1 MTSDTRQKAGLWLA
15 VVFGL
20 GLAIGAV
27 FGYNFADK
35 RFAAS
40 RPTAAPAPLT
50 EPERRGNRV
59 AELTKELQLTPEQSQ
74 KVDAVLHQAHDEMRV
89 IHEKSE
95 ADIDAIRQ
103 KARTQ
108 MRAFLTPEQLPKYEA
123 FVKKVDEDRK
133 KQQAQPS
140 R

>member
-40 RPTAAPAPLT
+40 RPTGPAPLT
-50 EPERRGNRV
+50 EPERRANRV
-59 AELTKELQLTPEQSQ
+59 TELTKELQLTPEQSQ
-74 KVDAVLHQAHDEMRV
+74 KVDAVLHQAHDDMRV

-95 ADIDAIRQ
+95 TDIDAIRQ
-103 KARTQ
+103 KARTE
-108 MRAFLTPEQLPKYEA
+108 MRTFLTPEQLPKYEA
-123 FVKKVDEDRK
+123 FVKKVDQDRK
-133 KQQAQPS
+133 KQQAQSS